1 MPIFA
6 KRDYTLELVTPAFLG
21 GADQSAEWRTPA
33 IKALIRQWWRVAYST
48 QHGINV
54 NAMRQAESLL
64 FGTVDGEPRQAKVR
78 IRLGEW
84 KVGNLT
90 QMPAGGQV
98 RHPEVGNGG
107 RNINAFLYLGYGPL
121 ANAGAGVTL
130 NNERAL
136 STQQNNALTIIGK
149 DLTQDDWTL
158 LDQTIRY
165 MALFGTIGGR
175 SRNGWGSLC
184 IKQNNQPLATLD
196 KINNLPTKPLANCL
210 QHDWPS
216 SLGSHNNQPL
226 IWQGSVCNTWEA
238 ALNSLA
244 AIKIGFRTHLGF
256 VTGHNT
262 PAPEG
267 RHFIAYPVT
276 NHSVSSWVNQ
286 KRQPLRLPNSLR
298 FKIFK
303 QANNQFIPLAFHL
316 PHQLP
321 DTFSHKPTNNELT
334 QVWQQVYRQLDA
346 SMTRIK

>member
-33 IKALIRQWWRVAYST
+33 IKALIRQWWRVAYT
-48 QHGINV
+48 AQHGVNI
-54 NAMRQAESLL
+54 NAMRETEGRL
-64 FGTVDGEPRQAKVR
+64 FGTVDGEARQAKVR

-90 QMPAGGQV
+90 QMPTGEKV
-98 RHPEVGNGG
+98 YHKEVGKGM
-107 RNINAFLYLGYGPL
+107 NINAFLYLGYGPL
-121 ANAGAGVTL
+121 ANAGSGVRLTK
-130 NNERAL
+130 ERAL
-136 STQQNNALTIIGK
+136 STQQNNDLTIIGK
-149 DLTQDDWTL
+149 DLTEDDWTL
-158 LDQTIRY
+158 LDQTMRY

-175 SRNGWGSLC
+175 SRNGWGSLS

-196 KINNLPTKPLANCL
+196 NIRQLPTQTLANCL

-226 IWQGSVCNTWEA
+226 IWRGAVCNTWEA

-256 VTGHNT
+256 AAGHT
-262 PAPEG
+262 KKPED

-286 KRQPLRLPNSLR
+286 KHQPLRLPNSLR
-298 FKIFK
+298 FKVFK
-303 QANNQFIPLAFHL
+303 QANNQFVPLAFHL

-321 DTFSHKPTNNELT
+321 DTFSYKPTNNELT

-346 SMTRIK
+346 SMIRI